1 MQNVARNEIKK
12 LLQIPEVAK
21 KLASNLWKVLTIAPF
36 LGRTHEKNKKTNKQ
50 KKRKEKEDCVHL
62 VSLALLKQTRRLIS
76 FSFSLK
82 SDKKYF
88 VI

>member
-36 LGRTHEKNKKTNKQ
+36 LGRTHEKNKKNKQ
-50 KKRKEKEDCVHL
+50 TKEKKRKTAFIL
-62 VSLALLKQTRRLIS
+62 
-76 FSFSLK
+76 
-82 SDKKYF
+82 
-88 VI
+88 

>member
-12 LLQIPEVAK
+12 LLQIPEVPK
-21 KLASNLWKVLTIAPF
+21 KLPSNLWKVLTIAPF
-36 LGRTHEKNKKTNKQ
+36 LGRTHEKNQNKQ
-50 KKRKEKEDCVHL
+50 TNKRKEKEHCVHL